1 MKTGSR
7 ALLVLAA
14 LLLAGFPAAAQTP
27 PKPVPKG
34 APKPAAKAPAAAA
47 ATAAASAASPE
58 TLKDRVLAVV
68 DDDPILG
75 SDVERVVR
83 LGLETP
89 KAGEAPAV
97 FRRRVL
103 DELIEQR
110 LQFHEIDRFGF
121 EQVPVDEI
129 QRRVAAIRARFPDEA
144 AFQKALKEVGLDP
157 KGLRQLV
164 TRQLL
169 VLTYVDERLGP
180 SVFVTP
186 DDVNRYYRA
195 VLIPEMQKRGQP
207 APPLDQVREDIRETL
222 KQQKMTAQMESWTK
236 GLREKADVLLYSADA
251 PAGQPLPPVVK
262 TLRTPAKKDAPK
274 KDAAKKPPV

>member
-7 ALLVLAA
+7 TLLVLAA
-14 LLLAGFPAAAQTP
+14 LLLVGLFAAAQTP
-27 PKPVPKG
+27 PKPVPKA
-34 APKPAAKAPAAAA
+34 APKPAAKAPA
-47 ATAAASAASPE
+47 TAASPAAAE

-83 LGLETP
+83 LGLEAP
-89 KAGEAPAV
+89 KPGEAPAV

-144 AFQKALKEVGLDP
+144 AFQKALKEVGLDT

-195 VLIPEMQKRGQP
+195 VLVPEMQKRGQP

-251 PAGQPLPPVVK
+251 PGGQPLPPVVK
-262 TLRTPAKKDAPK
+262 TLRAPAKKDAPK
-274 KDAAKKPPV
+274 KDAARKPPV